1 MRILIAN
8 DDGIDAP
15 GIALLRQ
22 AASRLC
28 SDIWVVAPERK
39 WTAAS
44 HHLSFDRDLVLTRRE
59 AQVYALSGTP
69 ADCVVGAMTVLFGD
83 GGKPDLVLAGVNDG
97 RNAGEDAAYSGTLS
111 IAREACFW
119 GVPAIGFSRTKGGGS
134 DEADVAALSSLI
146 GSLWARRQQWLRD
159 GAWLSV
165 NLPKVLPAEVGLA
178 RIGRDKIAGAADVV
192 ENDPERIVWRIRRGR
207 PHTSQPGDENA
218 LIDSGRVAIVRH
230 CWSDGAPLDQDLASG
245 INRELGLGSRM
256 DRQQPARS
264 DA

>member
-1 MRILIAN
+1 MSSKSETRKTMRILLAN

-15 GIALLRQ
+15 GLALLRL
-22 AASRLC
+22 AAARLW

-59 AQVYALSGTP
+59 PQTYALSGTP
-69 ADCVVGAMTVLFGD
+69 ADCVVGAMSVLFRD
-83 GGKPDLVLAGVNDG
+83 GGTPDLVLSGVNDG

-119 GVPAIGFSRTKGGGS
+119 GIPAIGFSRAKGGGS
-134 DEADVAALSSLI
+134 GETDIAALAALI
-146 GSLWARRQQWLRD
+146 ESLWARRTQWSRD

-165 NLPKVLPAEVGLA
+165 NLPKELPAEVGLA
-178 RIGRDKIAGAADVV
+178 RIGRDKIAGAADLV
-192 ENDPERIVWRIRRGR
+192 EETADKIIWRIRRGR
-207 PHTSQPGDENA
+207 SYSSQPGDENA

-230 CWSDGAPLDQDLASG
+230 CWTDGAPLDEALATG
-245 INRELGLGSRM
+245 INGDLG
-256 DRQQPARS
+256 AK
-264 DA
+264 